1 MNFNF
6 VLANFHLARF
16 YLGRFDLFYNL
27 SIIKISLNGVGV
39 DEGGDL
45 YKNKSSISPNFYIAT
60 ADIYDLP
67 TLKHICEVRLA
78 EGLNKENVVDVLL
91 VADRYNAKGLVEA
104 AIKYIVD
111 KEKNKEIDIEEL
123 KGNPNLLVA
132 LSEALMKAQH
142 S

>member
-45 YKNKSSISPNFYIAT
+45 YKNKSSISPNFYTPQKLRVLQSDCIPVKT
-60 ADIYDLP
+60 CPNILCGYE
-67 TLKHICEVRLA
+67 I
-78 EGLNKENVVDVLL
+78 VVTKLL
-91 VADRYNAKGLVEA
+91 VTK
-104 AIKYIVD
+104 
-111 KEKNKEIDIEEL
+111 
-123 KGNPNLLVA
+123 
-132 LSEALMKAQH
+132 LSV
-142 S
+142 

>member
-45 YKNKSSISPNFYIAT
+45 YKNKSSISPNFYTGGRKKSTFFILQGLFFVIRILPAVRGHKVPL
-60 ADIYDLP
+60 DLS
-67 TLKHICEVRLA
+67 L
-78 EGLNKENVVDVLL
+78 D
-91 VADRYNAKGLVEA
+91 DF
-104 AIKYIVD
+104 
-111 KEKNKEIDIEEL
+111 
-123 KGNPNLLVA
+123 
-132 LSEALMKAQH
+132 
-142 S
+142 